1 MPEVTIVGA
10 GIAGLTAALRLLQ
23 RGFVVRLCE
32 QDEFIGGKWG
42 ALRQPEATGGNV
54 AKPVYH
60 EHCYHMFLN
69 WFHNF
74 WQIVDELGLRD
85 QFEPRRSM
93 QYLRRGG
100 FPNFAELRNVGSISS
115 FWSNMFSGVL
125 PVPDMFIYNYSM
137 IDLIAEPIHRGE
149 FLDQYS
155 VNGFMRSRLYAT
167 DAAAEHHQRTLAKA
181 FACPSYLTS
190 ASTYKSFI
198 KYGFRRPDPMMWVL
212 RGNCQEH
219 FHDHLQRRLE
229 EHGERFSLDL
239 KSRVERLHLDPS
251 GRIDALEVARLDRSP
266 SVDSGQP
273 AKVLKRER
281 WKIEGDVI
289 VAVPPG
295 ALAGFVDEKV
305 FQAAPELG
313 NVRKLR
319 SEPMA
324 SADVYFKKRLPN
336 IPKEHVVLLGSKYDL
351 TFIDN
356 SQVWPDETTTSLNL
370 VASEFDPLEGLP
382 RRTALDH
389 MLAELRTYI
398 EFDPADIDWSRTY
411 IQTNTGERLFVNQVG
426 SWPSRPQTSCPIP
439 NLFLAGDFCQTFI
452 DVVTLEAAVVSG
464 LQAAEA
470 VRAKA
475 GAGEPVR
482 IVEPDSYPES
492 LMAALALMG
501 APYAY
506 GAKLWAWG
514 SELAEAMT
522 GVRR

>member
-10 GIAGLTAALRLLQ
+10 GIAGLAAALRLLQ
-23 RGFVVRLCE
+23 RGFAVRLCE

-42 ALRQPEATGGNV
+42 ALRHPAGPGRV
-54 AKPVYH
+54 SLKPVYH

-74 WQIVDELGLRD
+74 WDIVDDLDLRGL
-85 QFEPRRSM
+85 FEPRQSM
-93 QYLRRGG
+93 KYLRRGG

-115 FWSNMFSGVL
+115 FWSNMTSGVL
-125 PVPDMFIYNYSM
+125 PMPDMFIYNYSL

-198 KYGFRRPDPMMWVL
+198 KYGFRHPDPMMWVL

-219 FHDHLQRRLE
+219 FHAHLQRRLE
-229 EHGERFSLDL
+229 EHGERFRLDL
-239 KSRVERLHLDPS
+239 KTRVERLRLDGS

-266 SVDSGQP
+266 SVDAGRP
-273 AKVLKRER
+273 ARVRRRESWKVEA
-281 WKIEGDVI
+281 DVI

-295 ALAGFVDEKV
+295 ALAQLVDEDV
-305 FQAAPELG
+305 FRASPELG
-313 NVRKLR
+313 NIRKLR

-324 SADVYFKKRLPN
+324 SADVYFKTRLPQ

-356 SQVWPDETTTSLNL
+356 SQLWPDEPTTVLNL
-370 VASEFDPLEGLP
+370 VASEADPLEGLP
-382 RRTALDH
+382 ARKALDH
-389 MLAELRTYI
+389 MLDELRTYVD
-398 EFDPADIDWSRTY
+398 FDPADIDRSRTY
-411 IQTNTGERLFVNQVG
+411 IQTNTGEKLFVNQVG
-426 SWPSRPQTSCPIP
+426 SWSSRPQTSGRIP

-452 DVVTLEAAVVSG
+452 DVVTVEAAVVSG

-475 GAGEPVR
+475 GRGEPIR
-482 IVEPDSYPES
+482 IVQPEFHPES
-492 LMAALALMG
+492 LMAVLALMG
-501 APYAY
+501 SPYAY

-522 GVRR
+522 GLRR